1 MRPSITLG
9 RIGGVEIGVHY
20 TWLIIFALITW
31 SLASGF
37 FPAFFP
43 GWEPATYWI
52 TGVIASLLLFASVLV
67 HELAHSFVARAK
79 GLPVHGITLFIFGGV
94 SNLQQEPRSA
104 RDEFAISIV
113 GPVLS
118 LVLAAFF
125 WGLTLLIPDTARG
138 GPVAAT
144 FMYLAIINALLGVF
158 NFIPGFPLDG
168 GRVLRSILWGST
180 GSLVRSTNIAS
191 WVGQIFGWLLIA
203 YGIFQLFIGNFIGG
217 LWMALIGWFL
227 SSAAGAARE
236 DIKMREAF
244 RGVRVRDLMDAD
256 PDTGPPAL
264 TVEEIVRERFL
275 RKGSRALPIC
285 DNGRLAGII
294 TLTDVREIPQER
306 WASTMAGEVMTR
318 EPLYEVRPG
327 DELIKAV
334 NLMNEHNIHQV
345 LVSDDGDFRGILNRA
360 HVIRYMMGLQEMDIK
375 PGAFR
380 ESVGSGSRDGSDG
393 VMKFFQGGRT
403 T

>member
-31 SLASGF
+31 TLASGF
-37 FPAFFP
+37 FPTAFP
-43 GWEPATYWI
+43 GWEPAAYWI
-52 TGVIASLLLFASVLV
+52 TGVIAALLLFVSVLV

-104 RDEFAISIV
+104 GDEFAISIV

-118 LVLAAFF
+118 LVLAGFF
-125 WGLTLLIPDTARG
+125 WGLSLLVPDPTGPLGATLI
-138 GPVAAT
+138 
-144 FMYLAIINALLGVF
+144 YLAVINGLLAVF
-158 NFIPGFPLDG
+158 NLIPGFPLDG

-180 GSLVRSTNIAS
+180 GSLVRATNIAS
-191 WVGQIFGWLLIA
+191 WVGQIFGWALIA
-203 YGIFQLFIGNFIGG
+203 YGIFRLFQGEFIGG
-217 LWMALIGWFL
+217 MWLALIGWFL

-264 TVEEIVRERFL
+264 TVEEVVRDRFL
-275 RKGSRALPIC
+275 RRGSRALPIC
-285 DNGRLAGII
+285 DDGRLAGII

-306 WASTMAGEVMTR
+306 WASTMAGDAMTR
-318 EPLYEVRPG
+318 EPLYEVRPS

-345 LVSDDGDFRGILNRA
+345 LVSDDGEFRGILNRA
-360 HVIRYMMGLQEMDIK
+360 HVIRYMMGMQELGIR

-380 ESVGSGSRDGSDG
+380 ESMGNGSRGGSNG
-393 VMKFFQGGRT
+393 VLSRR
-403 T
+403 